1 MLPAVRERLDFLGEE
16 YERLVAENSRLQH
29 LLKQSEFP
37 SLDTPETDLLNK
49 IAPSQNSVDLG
60 PKEAWTQAQH
70 ARKRPEFIPS
80 KISKDVV
87 TCEEVGPATVAGSI
101 LKREDSFVG
110 TDGNGKAVLQTFGI
124 TPAPGGSEQAPSA
137 PSKDP
142 SRAGDDPEE
151 SVSQLIFLDVIPAVI
166 ISINA
171 VVVGLSADICPDHT
185 VWVIL
190 EIFFTAFFTLEVI
203 VKMKVFSIREFLCG
217 PDWYWSWFDLFCV
230 GLAYLEMCMSLPSSG
245 LGTTDC
251 RAGESEGGAGFG
263 ALKMLKLARLGRI
276 VRLLKFKIFVELKL
290 MIQGVFTGL
299 RVLFWAVILL
309 CACIYLLGVVCKTLL
324 SQYEEFSTVPAAM
337 FTSFRCFTDG
347 CSAYDGTPLQERI
360 RKEVGGIWM
369 TAYILVFLFITIG
382 IFNLIMAVFI
392 DNVNDG
398 SVKKKQYTL
407 GMTADKTELNLADK
421 LKGMCFNSGVVK
433 RQDLEDDLEEE
444 PRFTDGQDFEGRCNR
459 IKRAMGRSG
468 CIITKRTF
476 NSWLLHNNELLE
488 SLDDAEID
496 TSSKFELFD
505 VLDIDLSGK
514 LPFRETVEGLMKCR
528 GPVSKTDIISI
539 RLRVRY
545 LTRLVQ
551 QIHKKLDCPAAM
563 M

>member
-1 MLPAVRERLDFLGEE
+1 
-16 YERLVAENSRLQH
+16 
-29 LLKQSEFP
+29 
-37 SLDTPETDLLNK
+37 
-49 IAPSQNSVDLG
+49 
-60 PKEAWTQAQH
+60 
-70 ARKRPEFIPS
+70 
-80 KISKDVV
+80 
-87 TCEEVGPATVAGSI
+87 
-101 LKREDSFVG
+101 
-110 TDGNGKAVLQTFGI
+110 
-124 TPAPGGSEQAPSA
+124 
-137 PSKDP
+137 
-142 SRAGDDPEE
+142 
-151 SVSQLIFLDVIPAVI
+151 
-166 ISINA
+166 
-171 VVVGLSADICPDHT
+171 
-185 VWVIL
+185 
-190 EIFFTAFFTLEVI
+190 
-203 VKMKVFSIREFLCG
+203 
-217 PDWYWSWFDLFCV
+217 
-230 GLAYLEMCMSLPSSG
+230 MSLPSSG

-407 GMTADKTELNLADK
+407 GMTADKTEFNLAEK
-421 LKGMCFNSGVVK
+421 LKGMCFSSGVVQ

-444 PRFTDGQDFEGRCNR
+444 PRFTEFGQDFEGRCNR

-514 LPFRETVEGLMKCR
+514 LPFRETIEGLMKCR

>member
-1 MLPAVRERLDFLGEE
+1 
-16 YERLVAENSRLQH
+16 
-29 LLKQSEFP
+29 
-37 SLDTPETDLLNK
+37 
-49 IAPSQNSVDLG
+49 
-60 PKEAWTQAQH
+60 
-70 ARKRPEFIPS
+70 
-80 KISKDVV
+80 
-87 TCEEVGPATVAGSI
+87 
-101 LKREDSFVG
+101 
-110 TDGNGKAVLQTFGI
+110 
-124 TPAPGGSEQAPSA
+124 
-137 PSKDP
+137 
-142 SRAGDDPEE
+142 
-151 SVSQLIFLDVIPAVI
+151 
-166 ISINA
+166 
-171 VVVGLSADICPDHT
+171 
-185 VWVIL
+185 
-190 EIFFTAFFTLEVI
+190 
-203 VKMKVFSIREFLCG
+203 MKVFSIRGFLCG
-217 PDWYWSWFDLFCV
+217 PDWYWSLFDLFCV

-382 IFNLIMAVFI
+382 IFNL
-392 DNVNDG
+392 
-398 SVKKKQYTL
+398 
-407 GMTADKTELNLADK
+407 
-421 LKGMCFNSGVVK
+421 
-433 RQDLEDDLEEE
+433 
-444 PRFTDGQDFEGRCNR
+444 QDFEGRCNR

>member
-1 MLPAVRERLDFLGEE
+1 MLPAVRERLDYLGAE

-37 SLDTPETDLLNK
+37 SLDSPGSPSPDVQNKFTAVKNEEVLL
-49 IAPSQNSVDLG
+49 
-60 PKEAWTQAQH
+60 PKEAWIQTQHVRQPA
-70 ARKRPEFIPS
+70 EFG
-80 KISKDVV
+80 SKDIV
-87 TCEEVGPATVAGSI
+87 CDEVETAVAASV
-101 LKREDSFVG
+101 LQREDSFLAKDG
-110 TDGNGKAVLQTFGI
+110 TSSKPVLQAFPI
-124 TPAPGGSEQAPSA
+124 TPVPGVSE
-137 PSKDP
+137 SKTPRDT
-142 SRAGDDPEE
+142 SRAGDDQEE
-151 SVSQLIFLDVIPAVI
+151 PVSQLIFLDVIPAII

-171 VVVGLSADICPDHT
+171 AVVGLSADICPQHT

-190 EIFFTAFFTLEVI
+190 EMFFTLFFTLEVL
-203 VKMKVFSIREFLCG
+203 VKMKVFSIRGYFCG
-217 PDWYWSWFDLFCV
+217 ADWYWSWFDLFCV

-245 LGTTDC
+245 FGTTDC
-251 RAGESEGGAGFG
+251 SPGESEGGAGFG

-309 CACIYLLGVVCKTLL
+309 CACMYLLGVVCKTLL

-337 FTSFRCFTDG
+337 FTTFRCFTDG
-347 CSAYDGTPLQERI
+347 CAAYDGTPLQERI
-360 RKEVGGIWM
+360 RREVGGAGGLWM

-398 SVKKKQYTL
+398 SVKKKQFTL
-407 GMTADKTELNLADK
+407 GMTADKTELNLAET
-421 LKGMCFNSGVVK
+421 LKGMCFSSGVVK
-433 RQDLEDDLEEE
+433 RHDLEDDGEDEVRLPE
-444 PRFTDGQDFEGRCNR
+444 GLDFEGRCNR

-476 NSWLLHNNELLE
+476 NSWLLNNKQLLE

-551 QIHKKLDCPAAM
+551 QIHKKLDCPATM